1 MRLWIT
7 RAEPDASRQARSLGE
22 RGHEA
27 IVEPLLTIRFFD
39 DEPIALEGVQALIA
53 TSRNGLRA
61 LERRPILEEAR
72 RLPIFVVGP
81 ASAELARQLGFLAV
95 HEGTGTAEGL
105 LDIIDAGCQPDGG
118 ALLHLAG
125 ANLASDLRGNLER
138 DGFQVAQPA
147 LYRAEP
153 TSQLSSRLR
162 QEIAGNSVDGVI
174 LMSPRTAK
182 VYMTVMREGG
192 LVEAARQLHHYC
204 LSEAV
209 ADRLDPSEGRQIS
222 VADRPREQDL
232 LVLLDGKPAD

>member
-22 RGHEA
+22 LGHEV
-27 IVEPLLTIRFFD
+27 ILEPLLAIRFFD
-39 DEPIALEGVQALIA
+39 DEPIKLDGVQALIA

-61 LERRPILEEAR
+61 LKRRPILEDAR
-72 RLPIFVVGP
+72 KLPIFVVGP
-81 ASAELARQLGFLAV
+81 ASAELARQMGFSAV

-105 LDIIDAGCQPDGG
+105 LDTIHAGSRQDGG
-118 ALLHLAG
+118 SLLHLAG

-138 DGFQVAQPA
+138 DGFQVVQPA

-153 TSQLSSRLR
+153 TSQLSSGLR

-209 ADRLDPSEGRQIS
+209 ADRLDPTDGRPIS
-222 VADRPREQDL
+222 VAARPREQDL
-232 LVLLDGKPAD
+232 MMLLDGKSAD